1 MLTIQ
6 NLNKLNHKTLGK
18 KNFYVERIE
27 EQLSLDAS
35 TFTACEHKYK
45 ITITNRQYAITITL
59 NRESSILGS
68 MNVYTLHSS
77 TGHKLYL
84 LKGEINNMDVFI
96 DKLRLV
102 ALSKFK

>member
-1 MLTIQ
+1 MLTIK

-18 KNFYVERIE
+18 KNFYVARVE
-27 EQLSLDAS
+27 EQFSIDNINYAASEHQYKFELSNM
-35 TFTACEHKYK
+35 K
-45 ITITNRQYAITITL
+45 YAITITL
-59 NRESSILGS
+59 NRESSKLGS

-84 LKGEINNMDVFI
+84 LKGEINNMDIFI

-102 ALSKFK
+102 ALG